1 MVCSKATARSVDVKV
16 QREAAEAALTGWNG
30 GDSSVV
36 QDGTFENLL
45 AAEGIPAS
53 AVKEMLRQLVSWKV
67 LRGGRALLD
76 RNRRFQITR
85 SLPVIIDLLVEV

>member
-1 MVCSKATARSVDVKV
+1 M
-16 QREAAEAALTGWNG
+16 
-30 GDSSVV
+30 

-53 AVKEMLRQLVSWKV
+53 AVKGMLRQLVSWKV

-76 RNRRFQITR
+76 RNRRFTITKNL
-85 SLPVIIDLLVEV
+85 SAIIDLLVEVCVLVASCGCFSCQTPTAGEYLDRDAAWYLRPFC